1 MDRLHSERIKK
12 FKEISDLNYIYNK
25 ELEKACF
32 TRGTACADIIDLAN
46 RTVLDKSVKNRAYEI
61 VLNLK
66 YDGYQ
71 GGLGSMVYRF
81 FDKK

>member
-1 MDRLHSERIKK
+1 M
-12 FKEISDLNYIYNK
+12 
-25 ELEKACF
+25 C
-32 TRGTACADIIDLAN
+32 TDIIDLAN
-46 RTVLDKSVKNRAYEI
+46 RTVLDKSLKNRAYEI